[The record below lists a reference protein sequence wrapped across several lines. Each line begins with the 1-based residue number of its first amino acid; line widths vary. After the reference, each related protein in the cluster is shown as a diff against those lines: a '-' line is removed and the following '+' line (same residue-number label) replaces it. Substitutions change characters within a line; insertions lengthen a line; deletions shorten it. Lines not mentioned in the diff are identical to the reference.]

1 MRPPRKRKRP
11 SPKQKRPPGQSNGVI
26 RRILD
31 RISAL
36 RFVTFSLCLHTLLL
50 LLIGGT
56 VLHQVSTTSADFEAG
71 ESGILAEDATN
82 NEPAEPAVTERSDFQ
97 YKPTVPEMTA
107 PPDLLV
113 TSALKPS
120 KFQMAVMPKFPQQ
133 VLTNSMK
140 DKLAM
145 LSKRGGLA
153 PNAGRQAGV
162 GGAKAATI
170 FGKRIVASRLG
181 VILDVSASGH
191 SKLAGAVTEIQR
203 GFSDATLILYPGC
216 GMMQFPGD
224 PELTLRKFS
233 TIKPTEMVVDPKT
246 PSTGDQLA
254 KAMDVATFSKMTTQ
268 PSVKDT
274 LFVAWYGG
282 TDRDKL
288 IGQTQ
293 LVFMDLMSRGVDT
306 IYWFSDFIDPI
317 DPRVID
323 QLGEQLLARKI
334 VLHAHNFA
342 GKPVSQEVA
351 GWVEKLGGTVYVE
364 GAN

>member
-11 SPKQKRPPGQSNGVI
+11 APKQQRRSASSNGVI

-56 VLHQVSTTSADFEAG
+56 VLHQVATTSADFEAG
-71 ESGILAEDATN
+71 ESGILAEDVAS
-82 NEPAEPAVTERSDFQ
+82 NEPAEPAVTERSEFQ
-97 YKPTVPEMTA
+97 YKPTVPDMKA

-113 TSALKPS
+113 TNAAKPS
-120 KFQMAVMPKFPQQ
+120 TFQMMVLPKVPQP
-133 VLTNSMK
+133 VLTNAMR

-145 LSKRGGLA
+145 LSKRGGLP

-162 GGAKAATI
+162 GGARAATI
-170 FGKRIVASRLG
+170 FGRRIVASRLG

-191 SKLAGAVTEIQR
+191 SKLARAVTEIQR
-203 GFSDATLILYPGC
+203 GFADATLILYPGC

-224 PELTLRKFS
+224 SELTLRKFS

-254 KAMDVATFSKMTTQ
+254 KAMDVETFHKMATQ

-293 LVFMDLMSRGVDT
+293 LVFMDLIAGGVDT

-351 GWVEKLGGTVYVE
+351 DWVAKLGGTVYVE
-364 GAN
+364 GSN